1 MVIGATEEVT
11 ATQAEEVGPGDSMT
25 MVEMEAAMAEM
36 ERSVVVVVSV
46 VALVQGRTSPFTYSL
61 PGPWTLARAL
71 KGGDT
76 RGAKKMHFYEGI

>member
-61 PGPWTLARAL
+61 PGPWDRVL
-71 KGGDT
+71 GV
-76 RGAKKMHFYEGI
+76 